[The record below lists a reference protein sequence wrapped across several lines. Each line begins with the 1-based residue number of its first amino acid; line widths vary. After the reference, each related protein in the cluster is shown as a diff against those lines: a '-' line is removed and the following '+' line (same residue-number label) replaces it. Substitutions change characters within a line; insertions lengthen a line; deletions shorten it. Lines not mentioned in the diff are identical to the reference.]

1 MNPASLIAVTGFG
14 MSLGTLLRFNL
25 RYYRRHILLSL
36 LCLLGI
42 SLGVGI
48 VVAVELINKCALES
62 FSASV
67 DLLSGK
73 ATHSVVSDYGMI
85 PEGHFAGIW
94 RNSGV
99 KAATP
104 VVEAMATAV
113 ETGKEPIRFIGLDPF
128 LDAEFRTFTPEEGDG
143 AHFMAFLTREPVSL
157 YLSRDLM
164 GRYGLKAGDTLT
176 VLTAGVEKK
185 ARIIDALPG
194 SEEISLGD
202 NLAVVDIAG
211 AQELFGKVGYLDRI
225 DIVVDGDA
233 EAVRKELP
241 QGLSLEDRG
250 ERKTT
255 LKSMLYSFQLNLAAM
270 SLLALFVGIFL
281 IYNFSMFSVLSRR
294 EDMSLLLTLGADRK
308 GLVAAFLMESLILG
322 AAGSLVGLGFGY
334 VVAWFSMEKVTTTIS
349 NLYFHVTMNG
359 VQLTPGIALI
369 GIGVGFCATLAGTAL
384 PALEVAGTPP
394 ILGMKRRTIED
405 RAHGLKGLLS
415 TSGIVCM
422 ILAAIAAWASRF
434 SVFWGFA
441 SAFAATLALALF
453 TPSILSPLTHYVGRF
468 LIRVLGSLEGFLAAR
483 TIRASLSR
491 TSVAVA
497 ALAVALSMTTGV
509 DNMIHSFRESVRI
522 WLQGSLQ
529 GDLYISPGTTRWAH
543 PLPEELIEKVT
554 RDPRVEAVERYS
566 SYPIN
571 LKGKPIR
578 LAVLDGDVLMGR
590 SRFHFLKGG
599 DRAWERLIRGG
610 LFVSESL
617 AYRFRVGLGD
627 DLELETPLGKRSF
640 KIVAVTRDYSS
651 DRGSIQMHRPVYE
664 AIWKDR
670 RIQSVAL
677 FLKPESAPDAV
688 RRSIASQFPG
698 LNRTIVSN
706 AKMKTNILAVF
717 DKTFAPTAT
726 LKGASLLVA
735 LLGVATALTAILM
748 ERSREMTV
756 LGYLGLTSKELG
768 RVNVYQAV
776 IMGIISF
783 VIAAVGGVLLAHI
796 LIYAV
801 NYRSFGWTVDVY
813 ISPVVFAKTFAL
825 TLAACLVSSIYPTL
839 LMQRAERRGH
849 LQEE

>member
-1 MNPASLIAVTGFG
+1 MTVSVLT
-14 MSLGTLLRFNL
+14 RFNL
-25 RYYRRHILLSL
+25 RYYRRHVLLSL
-36 LCLLGI
+36 LCLMGI

-48 VVAVELINKCALES
+48 VVAVELINMSALES
-62 FSASV
+62 FTASV
-67 DLLSGK
+67 DFLSGK
-73 ATHSVVSDYGMI
+73 ATHAVVSDYGMI
-85 PEGHFAGIW
+85 PEGTFSGVW
-94 RNSGV
+94 RNENV

-104 VVEAMATAV
+104 VVEAMATTV

-128 LDAEFRTFTPEEGDG
+128 LDTEFRTFTPEEGSG
-143 AHFMAFLTREPVSL
+143 EQFTEFLSGEPVSV
-157 YLSRDLM
+157 YLSRELM
-164 GRYGLKAGDTLT
+164 SRYGLKAGDALT

-194 SEEISLGD
+194 SAEIGLGD

-211 AQELFGKVGYLDRI
+211 AQELFGKIGYLDRI
-225 DIVVDGDA
+225 DIVSAGDP
-233 EAVRKELP
+233 EAIRKALP
-241 QGLSLEDRG
+241 EGHSLEDRG
-250 ERKTT
+250 GRKAT

-308 GLVAAFLMESLILG
+308 GLVGAFLIESLILG
-322 AAGSLVGLGFGY
+322 AAGSVVGLGFGY
-334 VVAWFSMEKVTTTIS
+334 VVAWFSMERVSTTIS
-349 NLYFHVTMNG
+349 QLYFHVAMSG
-359 VQLTPGIALI
+359 VHLTPGIALI
-369 GIGVGFCATLAGTAL
+369 GIGVGFSATLAGTAL

-405 RAHGLKGLLS
+405 RAHGLKSLLLA
-415 TSGIVCM
+415 GGMVCM
-422 ILAAIAAWASRF
+422 ILAGITAWASRY

-441 SAFAATLALALF
+441 SAFLATLALALF
-453 TPSILSPLTHYVGRF
+453 TPSILSPFTHYLGR
-468 LIRVLGSLEGFLAAR
+468 LLMTGIGSLEGFLAAR

-509 DNMIHSFRESVRI
+509 DNMIHSFRESVRV

-529 GDLYISPGTTRWAH
+529 GDLYISPNTTRWAH
-543 PLPEELIEKVT
+543 PLPDDLMESVAH
-554 RDPRVEAVERYS
+554 DPRVEAVERYS
-566 SYPIN
+566 TYPIN
-571 LKGKPIR
+571 LKGKPVR
-578 LAVLDGDVLMGR
+578 LSVLDGDVLMGR
-590 SRFHFLKGG
+590 SRFHFLEGKEQ
-599 DRAWERLIRGG
+599 AWEQFIRGG

-617 AYRFRVGLGD
+617 AYRFHVGPGD
-627 DLELETPLGKRSF
+627 ELELETPEGKRAF

-651 DRGSIQMHRPVYE
+651 DRGSIQIHRPVYE
-664 AIWKDR
+664 GIWKDTR
-670 RIQSVAL
+670 VQSIAL
-677 FLKPESAPDAV
+677 FLKPGASLDQV

-706 AKMKTNILAVF
+706 AGMKTNILSIF

-756 LGYLGLTSKELG
+756 LGYLGLTGKELG

-783 VIAAVGGVLLAHI
+783 LIAAAGGVILAHI

-813 ISPVVFAKTFAL
+813 ISPLVFVKTFAL
-825 TLAACLVSSIYPTL
+825 TLAACLVSSVYPTF
-839 LMQRAERRGH
+839 LMQRADSRSGLR
-849 LQEE
+849 EE